1 MNTDNPT
8 AQRHTTYKTIEENM
22 PDLFWGQSVYDIS
35 PKRWQVQISGCSAQC
50 WSHFGNPQSPLNQR
64 TDYGLWWSRSPWI
77 NQMFVFVK
85 LPIETETFGLNTWE
99 IAEDYVFLVYARR
112 MALLSVSF
120 RQDNA
125 SAIAT
130 IWYPGYSKVP
140 KSRRLFIGRLHVSIE
155 EGEDALEELVQR
167 NRCGDFLLNSGASGS
182 LSWWSW
188 WTWWFWWQWS
198 RWSRPLNVSVLC
210 PVSGWTTV
218 LILWWWSDF
227 Q

>member
-8 AQRHTTYKTIEENM
+8 AQRHTTHKTIEENM
-22 PDLFWGQSVYDIS
+22 PDLFWGQSVYDIF
-35 PKRWQVQISGCSAQC
+35 PKKMTSADIRVLCSVLEPFWKSAISIEQE
-50 WSHFGNPQSPLNQR
+50 HR
-64 TDYGLWWSRSPWI
+64 LWCRSPWI

-130 IWYPGYSKVP
+130 IWYSGYSKVP

-167 NRCGDFLLNSGASGS
+167 NRCGDFLLNSV
-182 LSWWSW
+182 
-188 WTWWFWWQWS
+188 T
-198 RWSRPLNVSVLC
+198 
-210 PVSGWTTV
+210 
-218 LILWWWSDF
+218 
-227 Q
+227 

>member
-1 MNTDNPT
+1 
-8 AQRHTTYKTIEENM
+8 M

-35 PKRWQVQISGCSAQC
+35 QKIWPVQISGCSAQC
-50 WSHFGNPQSPLNQR
+50 WSHFGNPQSPLNR
-64 TDYGLWWSRSPWI
+64 STDYGLWWSRSRWI

-130 IWYPGYSKVP
+130 IWYSGYSKVP

-167 NRCGDFLLNSGASGS
+167 NRCGDFLLNSV
-182 LSWWSW
+182 
-188 WTWWFWWQWS
+188 T
-198 RWSRPLNVSVLC
+198 
-210 PVSGWTTV
+210 
-218 LILWWWSDF
+218 
-227 Q
+227 